1 MILAKKTKVKAP
13 KVFILLLVLVN
24 PRLIHN
30 CALASKYETCN
41 TLIIFLSHFHFSHL
55 LRLVIL
61 PRLRAG
67 KQEYD
72 SIQQQN

>member
-30 CALASKYETCN
+30 CALVSNMK
-41 TLIIFLSHFHFSHL
+41 
-55 LRLVIL
+55 LVIL
-61 PRLRAG
+61 
-67 KQEYD
+67 
-72 SIQQQN
+72 